1 MNLKLL
7 SIMQELIQNMKF
19 NDFRLRPEGTCPLEW
34 LSLYFTDGDLQGKSK
49 GLRLISI
56 VKLYDGVYLTTLMGI
71 LEDYFI
77 PEYAYYSKPS
87 CMEQKI
93 ENSKFLFELI
103 EKAGLQSPNCMP
115 EDIAS
120 GDLKSILRILY
131 TMFSNY
137 KDRE

>member
-1 MNLKLL
+1 
-7 SIMQELIQNMKF
+7 
-19 NDFRLRPEGTCPLEW
+19 
-34 LSLYFTDGDLQGKSK
+34 
-49 GLRLISI
+49 
-56 VKLYDGVYLTTLMGI
+56 MGI
-71 LEDYFI
+71 LEGYFI

-103 EKAGLQSPNCMP
+103 EDAGLQSPNCMP
-115 EDIAS
+115 EDIAN

-131 TMFSNY
+131 SMFSNY